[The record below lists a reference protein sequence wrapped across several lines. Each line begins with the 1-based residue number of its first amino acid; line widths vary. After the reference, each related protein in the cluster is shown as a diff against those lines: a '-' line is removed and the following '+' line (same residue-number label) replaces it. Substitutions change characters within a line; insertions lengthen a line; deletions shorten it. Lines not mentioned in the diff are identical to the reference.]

1 MYIGRNLTDTN
12 NRWQVRALLH
22 LVGAAGLFLLP
33 TAAAQAQNATLHFTL
48 PAAASGGEVLP
59 AGPLKVQS
67 WHPPRHPSMVGKSI
81 AEIAGL
87 AAAAATPTTIPLWTG
102 TGAPNFPGDQFMM
115 VGLDPTV
122 PHKNPVST
130 IKAQVIP
137 VKFIFSN
144 SLVFDP
150 TKKDACTPQPALTMV
165 QNSPIFKPV
174 TLTVGGTL
182 LGTAQFE
189 SLFQRGNFWAFTGP
203 GKINPKYEV
212 NLTYSALSE
221 VTVNVQ
227 GGLTATGPCDTLGLI
242 EKNAW
247 NNLLLNTILPQLA
260 SHGVGPGT
268 LPIFLFYNVAM
279 YDVTPQNCCILGYHH
294 AFLDSAMH
302 LNTYSVVDYDESGAF
317 GKSVQDIII
326 MSHEIGEWMDDP
338 TGVNPTPAWGNIGQ
352 VTGCQNNLEVGD
364 PLSGTVE
371 IPSNAKTVY
380 HVQDLA
386 FKSWFYHDAVSTG
399 VNGWYSLYGNFRT
412 FAGNCP

>member
-12 NRWQVRALLH
+12 TRWQFRALLH
-22 LVGAAGLFLLP
+22 LIGAAGLFLLP
-33 TAAAQAQNATLHFTL
+33 TAAARAQNATLHFTL
-48 PAAASGGEVLP
+48 SAPASGGEVLP
-59 AGPLKVQS
+59 AAPLKVQS

-87 AAAAATPTTIPLWTG
+87 AATATPTTIPLWTG

-122 PHKNPVST
+122 PHTNPVST

-182 LGTAQFE
+182 LGTGQFE

-203 GKINPKYEV
+203 RKINPKYEV
-212 NLTYSALSE
+212 NLTHSALSE
-221 VTVNVQ
+221 VTVEVQ
-227 GGLTATGPCDTLGLI
+227 GGLTLTGPCDMLGLI
-242 EKNAW
+242 EVNAW
-247 NNLLLNTILPQLA
+247 DNLVLNTILPQLTR
-260 SHGVGPGT
+260 HGVGPTT
-268 LPIFLFYNVAM
+268 LPIFLFYNVVM
-279 YDVTPQNCCILGYHH
+279 YDTNPGNCCITGYHA
-294 AFLDSAMH
+294 AFLDNAMH
-302 LNTYSVVDYDESGAF
+302 LNTYAVSDYDESGIF
-317 GKSVQDIII
+317 GKSLQDIIS

-338 TGVNPTPAWGNIGQ
+338 TGGNPTPPWGNIGQ
-352 VTGCQNNLEVGD
+352 VTGCQSNLEVGD

-371 IPSNAKTVY
+371 IPSNTRTVY

-399 VNGWYSLYGNFRT
+399 VNGWYSLYGNFMT
-412 FAGNCP
+412 FAANCS